1 MPSFLLNVQVCDA
14 TEDEFCTNADLIKQK
29 YTSFTVSYR
38 TLKIHNFPNGC
49 LWHKPQTS
57 NNKLSC
63 MDAAIQAKINIWLNG
78 NFDQQTKDEIRR
90 LQKENPDQLAD
101 AFYANLE
108 FGTGGLRGIMGVGT
122 NRMNKYTVGMATQG
136 YANYLRQSFPGE
148 EVKVAIAHDSR
159 NNSRFF
165 AETTANVFAANGIKV
180 FLFDSLRPTPELS
193 FAIRYLKC
201 QGGVVCTAS
210 HNPKEY
216 NGYKAYWDDG
226 AQLVPPHDKNVI
238 KEVEKI
244 ESVDH
249 VKWGG
254 GSQNITIIGK
264 DLDEAYINM
273 VKGLSVYPEIIQKQ
287 HDLKIVYTPI
297 HGSGI
302 KLVPEVLK
310 RFGFTDV
317 HIVKE
322 QMEPDGNFP
331 TVAYPNP
338 EEKATMSIGL
348 QKAQELDADIL
359 LGTDPDSDRVGI
371 GIKDN
376 HGEWVL
382 MNGNQTAVLAFNY
395 LIEARKAKGIAKPN
409 DMVIK
414 TIVTTEM
421 IDKIAQQNGVKCYN
435 VLTGFKWIAEMIR
448 EKEGKENYI
457 IGGEES
463 FGLMIGDKIRD
474 KDAVSAV
481 TLLCEMAAYE
491 KEKERTLFEKL
502 IDLYLQYGFYLEDLI
517 SITKKGMDGQ
527 KQIAAMMEDFRSNP
541 PKMIDGMPV
550 VELLDYEKRVG
561 RNLATDESWKIKLPQ
576 SNVLQFVLASGDK
589 ISARPSGTEPKIK
602 FYFSV
607 NAKLESAD
615 EFDAMQEQLQN
626 KIQRIIAEM
635 DLKS

>member
-1 MPSFLLNVQVCDA
+1 
-14 TEDEFCTNADLIKQK
+14 
-29 YTSFTVSYR
+29 
-38 TLKIHNFPNGC
+38 
-49 LWHKPQTS
+49 
-57 NNKLSC
+57 
-63 MDAAIQAKINIWLNG
+63 MDAAIQDKINVWLNG
-78 NFDQQTKDEIRR
+78 NFDQQTKDEIYR
-90 LQKENPDQLAD
+90 LQQESPDQLAD
-101 AFYANLE
+101 AFYKDLE
-108 FGTGGLRGIMGVGT
+108 FGTGGLRGVMGVGT

-136 YANYLRQSFPGE
+136 YGNYLKQSFPNE

-165 AETTANVFAANGIKV
+165 AETAANVFAANGIKV

-193 FAIRYLKC
+193 FAIRNLKC

-216 NGYKAYWDDG
+216 NGYKAYWNDG
-226 AQLVPPHDKNVI
+226 GQLVPPHDKNVI

-244 ESVDH
+244 ASVDN

-254 GSQNITIIGK
+254 NTENLSTGQAGITIIGK
-264 DLDEAYINM
+264 DMDTAYMQM
-273 VKGLSVYPEIIQKQ
+273 VKGLSVYPEIIKKQ

-302 KLVPEVLK
+302 KLVPGVLQL
-310 RFGFTDV
+310 FGFTHV
-317 HIVKE
+317 SIVKE

-331 TVAYPNP
+331 TVNYPNP
-338 EEKATMSIGL
+338 EEKETMSIGL
-348 QKAQELDADIL
+348 KKAKELDADIL

-376 HGEWVL
+376 HGDWVL

-395 LIEARKAKGIAKPN
+395 IIEARKAKGIAKSS

-421 IDKIAQQNGVKCYN
+421 IDKISEQSGVNCYN

-463 FGLMIGDKIRD
+463 FGLMIGDKVRD

-481 TLLCEMAAYE
+481 ALLCEMAAYE
-491 KEKERTLFEKL
+491 KEKGRSLFEKL
-502 IDLYLQYGFYLEDLI
+502 LDLYVKHGFYLEDLI

-527 KQIAAMMEDFRSNP
+527 KQIAAMMETFRNNP
-541 PKMIDGMPV
+541 PKTIDGAPIA
-550 VELLDYEKRVG
+550 EFLDYEKG
-561 RNLATDESWKIKLPQ
+561 IGKNLSTGQTWDIKLPK
-576 SNVLQFVLASGDK
+576 SNVLQFVFANGDK

-607 NAKLESAD
+607 NTKLNSAE
-615 EFDAMQEQLQN
+615 EFDSIREQLKN
-626 KIQRIIAEM
+626 KLQRMIKEVNTF
-635 DLKS
+635 